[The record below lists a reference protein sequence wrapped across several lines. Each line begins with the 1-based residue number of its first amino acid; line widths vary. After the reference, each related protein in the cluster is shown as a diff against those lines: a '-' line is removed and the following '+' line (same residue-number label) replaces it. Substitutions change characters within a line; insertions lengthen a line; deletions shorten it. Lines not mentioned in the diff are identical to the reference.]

1 MDLVL
6 IKNYI
11 SEILHYV
18 STNINTI
25 LSTFLF
31 IIAGFLIIILIAKIH
46 IYHLDKVEDRLKN
59 DSDYRKR
66 YIKLLEINQ
75 IKHIMK
81 YGIENLYLT
90 ERISNLKAYDEKY
103 FNINFY

>member
-11 SEILHYV
+11 AEILHYINV
-18 STNINTI
+18 NISTI
-25 LSTFLF
+25 LSIFLF

-46 IYHLDKVEDRLKN
+46 IYHLNKVEDRLKN
-59 DSDYRKR
+59 DSNYRKR

-75 IKHIMK
+75 IKYMMK
-81 YGIENLYLT
+81 YGVENLSLT
-90 ERISNLKAYDEKY
+90 ERISDLKTYDEKY
-103 FNINFY
+103 SNINLY